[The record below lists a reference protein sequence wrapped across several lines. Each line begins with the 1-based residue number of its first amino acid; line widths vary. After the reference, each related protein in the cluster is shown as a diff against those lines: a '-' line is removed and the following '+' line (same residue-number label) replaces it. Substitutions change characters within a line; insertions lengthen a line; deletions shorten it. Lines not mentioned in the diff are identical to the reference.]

1 MAEVLKPI
9 EGLRTV
15 TPHIVA
21 KGAAEAIEFYTK
33 AFDAVEQL
41 RHLTPD
47 GLVMHSALKIGD
59 SEVYLCD
66 EFPNSCATSPKTL
79 GGTPVTLHLYVDD
92 ADAVFNQA
100 VEAGA
105 EPVMPPADMFWGSRY
120 GQVIDPFGHR
130 WSVATPLA
138 PEAAERARAAF
149 AEMCAA
155 APQPV

>member
-47 GLVMHSALKIGD
+47 GLVMHSSLKIGD

-66 EFPNSCATSPKTL
+66 EFPNSCATSPQTL
-79 GGTPVTLHLYVDD
+79 GGTPITLHLAVDNVD
-92 ADAVFNQA
+92 EVYAQA

-105 EPVMPPADMFWGSRY
+105 EAAMPPADMFWGSRY

-130 WSVATPLA
+130 WSISTALS
-138 PEAAERARAAF
+138 PEAAERARSAMPEFQHA
-149 AEMCAA
+149 
-155 APQPV
+155 